1 MSSSISTVCKSR
13 RAQGRL
19 AVLLAGV
26 ACLAATTY
34 AQDADLR
41 APADAVA
48 GAPASIAT
56 TGGGSATFY
65 LVGPSVAVKRD
76 VQLGQSISLAAKELQ
91 SAGKYVAIVCSSTC
105 HSVGFFVA
113 PAKPVYLTFLVH
125 PSRAPVGQNDVISG
139 VAMPFDEFHNLVL
152 APAPVDFQLTT
163 AGSAPVSHRVATQGG
178 VAWFH
183 TNSGR
188 LAGAVQVTASIV
200 TASNITASNN
210 TASNHDVSARR
221 VVQQVASDPC
231 SLRIKGERT
240 LKGIVV
246 ETEPVRDC
254 TGNPVP
260 DGTIVTFTAKAGQGT
275 DTVDAPIKKGIAR
288 AQMSASGPVVISAA
302 SGVVMGNELR
312 MGAQ

>member
-1 MSSSISTVCKSR
+1 MSSSINIVCKSP
-13 RAQGRL
+13 RAHGWL
-19 AVLLAGV
+19 AVLLAGI

-48 GAPASIAT
+48 GVPAFIAT
-56 TGGGSATFY
+56 TGGGTGTFY
-65 LVGPSVAVKRD
+65 LIGPSIAVKRD
-76 VQLGQSISLAAKELQ
+76 VHLGEPISVTARELQ
-91 SAGKYVAIVCSSTC
+91 SAGKYFAIVCSSTC

-113 PAKPVYLTFLVH
+113 PAKPVNLTFLVH

-139 VAMPFDEFHNLVL
+139 VAIPFDEFHNLVL
-152 APAPVDFQLTT
+152 APATVDFQLTT
-163 AGSAPVSHRVATQGG
+163 AGSAPVSHRVATRGG

-188 LAGAVQVTASIV
+188 SAGAVQVTASIV
-200 TASNITASNN
+200 TASNNTASNITASNN
-210 TASNHDVSARR
+210 DVAARR

-240 LKGIVV
+240 AKGVVV

-260 DGTIVTFTAKAGQGT
+260 DGTVVTFTAKGSQGT
-275 DTVDAPIKKGIAR
+275 DTVDAPIKKGVAR